1 MIFGTNIGEI
11 KITHFYPSTQ
21 MLLIP
26 TSIPQ
31 PPEKYVIWQNQYNTN
46 FDSYNNNYGT
56 EDM

>member
-31 PPEKYVIWQNQYNTN
+31 PPEKYVNLAEPI
-46 FDSYNNNYGT
+46 
-56 EDM
+56 